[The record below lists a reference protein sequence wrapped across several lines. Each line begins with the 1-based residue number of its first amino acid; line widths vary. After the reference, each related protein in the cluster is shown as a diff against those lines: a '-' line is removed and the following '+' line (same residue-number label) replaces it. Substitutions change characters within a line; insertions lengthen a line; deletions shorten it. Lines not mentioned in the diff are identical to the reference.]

1 MSDTYVRVRYG
12 RDGALARIVLN
23 RPEKRNALD
32 DVTVAELK
40 AALSVAESDDDVRV
54 LMLSG
59 AGKDFCAG
67 ADLSHLERIASGG
80 GPIENL
86 DDAASLG
93 ALFIQMRRLDKPI
106 VGAVTGHAFA
116 GGAGLATACDLVVAS
131 DDALFGYPE
140 VHLGFVPAM
149 VMALLRRTCGEKVA
163 FELCARGDRITATE
177 ALDHKLINRIF
188 PAKTFE
194 LDALEY
200 AQQLS
205 TRSGSALRLI
215 KRLLYGMDG
224 LSFEEA
230 IARGAE
236 VNVIAR
242 MTEDTQN
249 GVRQFLDSR
258 KTK

>member
-1 MSDTYVRVRYG
+1 MSDVYERVRYE

-32 DVTVAELK
+32 DVTIAELK
-40 AALSVAESDDDVRV
+40 TSMSVAEADDDVRV
-54 LMLSG
+54 IMLSG
-59 AGKDFCAG
+59 AGKDFCSG
-67 ADLSHLERIASGG
+67 ADLSHLERIASGA

-149 VMALLRRTCGEKVA
+149 VMALLRRTCDEKVA
-163 FELCARGDRITATE
+163 FELVARGDRITSAE

-205 TRSGSALRLI
+205 TRSGSALRLT

-236 VNVIAR
+236 INVIAR

-249 GVRQFLDSR
+249 GVREFLESR
-258 KTK
+258 KAK